1 MDAMGVFQCLTSPGL
16 SLQSVRL
23 GTCRAPC
30 LRTPCAPTH
39 WKSSFNSEAT
49 PCGGRITGSTVGR
62 WYSLTPGRVPAT
74 SEFFTRV
81 LASRRDPL
89 PSWPKPG
96 PSPPENAH
104 DRLRL
109 DWDPSSATHTQ
120 QDCRAVPAIRLNQP
134 ILLLC
139 YPEEAQCCAW
149 RMVDVLHIGTGWFRP
164 CQQPILWASAAPC
177 RLSPDSLSR
186 LMQIM

>member
-1 MDAMGVFQCLTSPGL
+1 MRQLIGNHFSILKQLLAV
-16 SLQSVRL
+16 
-23 GTCRAPC
+23 A
-30 LRTPCAPTH
+30 
-39 WKSSFNSEAT
+39 
-49 PCGGRITGSTVGR
+49 GSRGPLVGR

-109 DWDPSSATHTQ
+109 DWDPSSATHT
-120 QDCRAVPAIRLNQP
+120 AVL
-134 ILLLC
+134 
-139 YPEEAQCCAW
+139 
-149 RMVDVLHIGTGWFRP
+149 
-164 CQQPILWASAAPC
+164 
-177 RLSPDSLSR
+177 
-186 LMQIM
+186 